1 MSFSLT
7 ALTKAQL
14 VFTAGGAIA
23 NTETITIAGKVYTF
37 LDTVG
42 TTDGNVHIGASD
54 DLTVDNLVAAIMNDI
69 TLGETGVAGT
79 DYAVATVINP
89 HCTAV
94 KGASTIFTAIAKVGG
109 LVGDFIPVAEAN
121 GGSWAGAAT
130 FLAGG
135 AGSAAVALQEIN
147 AAIAVL
153 ESRFQINSSVILR
166 LDEISDAIDPVD

>member
-1 MSFSLT
+1 MAFSLST
-7 ALTKAQL
+7 LTKAQL

-23 NTETITIAGKVYTF
+23 NTETISIGGKQYTF

-54 DLTVDNLVAAIMNDI
+54 DLTMDNLVAAINNNLAD
-69 TLGETGVAGT
+69 GETGVAGT

-89 HCTAV
+89 HCVAV

-109 LVGDFIPVAEAN
+109 TVGDLIVVAEAN

-130 FLAGG
+130 QLAGG

-153 ESRFQINSSVILR
+153 ESQFQLNSSVILR